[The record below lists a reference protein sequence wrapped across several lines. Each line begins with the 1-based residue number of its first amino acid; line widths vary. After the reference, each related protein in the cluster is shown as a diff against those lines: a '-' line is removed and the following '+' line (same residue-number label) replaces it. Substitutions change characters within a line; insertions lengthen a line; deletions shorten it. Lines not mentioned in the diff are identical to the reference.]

1 MDDDLSALILGV
13 GLRVLARLAHFN
25 LKITAFMIGVWEGFA
40 LYQTTA
46 YKPNSFHAYA
56 MQALRFAFD
65 YYFFGKNHLLLGM
78 MTLYLLV
85 TWAATRALV
94 ESAIAEQ
101 IPPPREP
108 RTRRPRTR
116 PPRPAPLQTA
126 VAPALPPRERVVQ
139 FQHIHPLPTR
149 PRVYEDD
156 HRVRGSET
164 RNVEQGLTPQP
175 QPTASLEDDDHILI
189 HEVAPSDSEHYSS
202 YSSNPPSVN
211 NATEPTTE
219 PAFEPTTES
228 ATEPLLPALSSEPPE
243 ESEPIDDVPSENLA
257 LIAHDAKIIDKPK
270 YVDPSTPDVGP
281 VNAMPTPPLTPS
293 GDGRDDILSIQIP
306 LLDLGRS
313 PESVMVSESVQA
325 MEDEVG
331 EVVVAVYQANLAAKS
346 DVAPEVPTV
355 NISNSIEQ
363 ADATDMKPTDATPQ
377 PASDAASMLA
387 EIESIVSTINP
398 QSLQK
403 KAENYRSQ
411 AQAEVQKRDELLQE
425 RLKAL
430 AKTQVR
436 EAFLLALEARRSQE
450 NAVSLHRKAERRYLL
465 ANNRGLPA
473 NTLDLHGLRVPEAI
487 YRTKEAIR
495 DIVLSGGGQDLKVIV
510 GRGNHSPGSKPVL
523 RPVIWQAMAKSGLKP
538 SFDRNPGVLKIAIPV
553 RTSTP
558 VPPVLL

>member
-40 LYQTTA
+40 LHQTTA

-65 YYFFGKNHLLLGM
+65 YYFFGKNYLLLGM

-101 IPPPREP
+101 VPPIREP
-108 RTRRPRTR
+108 HTRRPRTR
-116 PPRPAPLQTA
+116 PPRPTPIQTA

-139 FQHIHPLPTR
+139 FQHIPPLPTR
-149 PRVYEDD
+149 PRVYEGD
-156 HRVRGSET
+156 HRVRGSEA
-164 RNVEQGLTPQP
+164 RNVEQILTPQP
-175 QPTASLEDDDHILI
+175 QPTASLEDDDHISI

-202 YSSNPPSVN
+202 YSSAPHSVN
-211 NATEPTTE
+211 DATEPTTE
-219 PAFEPTTES
+219 PAFEPTNES
-228 ATEPLLPALSSEPPE
+228 ATEPPLPALNSETLE
-243 ESEPIDDVPSENLA
+243 ESEPIDDVPSKSLA
-257 LIAHDAKIIDKPK
+257 LIANNAKIIDKPE

-281 VNAMPTPPLTPS
+281 ANAMPTPPLTPS
-293 GDGRDDILSIQIP
+293 GDGRDDVLSIQIP
-306 LLDLGRS
+306 LLNLGRS
-313 PESVMVSESVQA
+313 PESVIVSESVQA

-331 EVVVAVYQANLAAKS
+331 EVVVAVYQANLAAQS
-346 DVAPEVPTV
+346 DVVPE
-355 NISNSIEQ
+355 NLIEQ
-363 ADATDMKPTDATPQ
+363 ADAADVKPTDVDPRSAT
-377 PASDAASMLA
+377 DAASTLA

-403 KAENYRSQ
+403 KAESYRSQ

-436 EAFLLALEARRSQE
+436 EAFLLALKARRSQE
-450 NAVSLHRKAERRYLL
+450 NAISLHRKAERRYLL
-465 ANNRGLPA
+465 ANNRGLPV

-558 VPPVLL
+558 VTPVLL